1 MPVVDVFWTSQVAK
15 SSTDPPHRYDAVQ
28 FGAYR
33 SFAQKYAYCKEFGFL
48 PKVVNTIAAETAKEI
63 WLDEC

>member
-1 MPVVDVFWTSQVAK
+1 MAK

-48 PKVVNTIAAETAKEI
+48 PKVVNTIAAETAKKI